1 VQLAKKTKT
10 ARGVAV
16 PVVATIAMA
25 AFSYKLEN
33 ITDWRLTIFGLMTL
47 FVVYYLQDGIVGFCR
62 TCSGAAAKHVP
73 VAQQIA
79 GAGRAVITPAARMRR
94 NPAEGDQILMQ
105 FGGLKALNRW
115 T

>member
-1 VQLAKKTKT
+1 GVQLAKGTKT
-10 ARGVAV
+10 ARGIAV

-62 TCSGAAAKHVP
+62 SLFGRMLSKHVP

-79 GAGRAVITPAARMRR
+79 G
-94 NPAEGDQILMQ
+94 
-105 FGGLKALNRW
+105 
-115 T
+115 